1 MTAAIYSFYV
11 NTVQSLTIL
20 NFKEIVNQ
28 LSTNSL
34 QNSCFDGRQ
43 LL

>member
-20 NFKEIVNQ
+20 SFKEIVNQ
-28 LSTNSL
+28 FFTK
-34 QNSCFDGRQ
+34 
-43 LL
+43 